1 MRLGEIKTRI
11 LQAINDDPDDPVFFT
26 DDQMTTLAN
35 EAVEVLSEDSRAIHR
50 SAILPLRPGMGF
62 VYTPSIAPDIMTPTR
77 IWDHTR
83 KRRLTAVSMSQL
95 DDHQERWQQTSG
107 VPEVWC
113 PIGWDVF
120 AIYPAPAAPGGVL
133 RVDYI
138 AWPRALMDD
147 DDEAELPNA
156 TQDALVL
163 YGQYMGIL
171 KKWDGENAMIALK
184 ALQAHRGVAD
194 ARSGISR
201 MAVRSFQRTQR
212 PHTDFPSQVGG
223 GDV

>member
-1 MRLGEIKTRI
+1 MK
-11 LQAINDDPDDPVFFT
+11 
-26 DDQMTTLAN
+26 TLAN
-35 EAVEVLSEDSRAIHR
+35 EANEVLCEDSRAIHR

-62 VYTPSIAPDIMTPTR
+62 VYMPSIAPDIMTPTR

-95 DDHQERWQQTSG
+95 DDHQERWLNTPG
-107 VPEVWC
+107 IPEVWF
-113 PIGWDVF
+113 PVSWDIF
-120 AIYPAPAAPGGVL
+120 GIYPSPAAPGGVL

-138 AWPRALMDD
+138 AWPRELMDD
-147 DDEAELPNA
+147 DDESELPNA

-171 KKWDGENAMIALK
+171 KKWDGENAMISLK
-184 ALQAHRGVAD
+184 ALQAHRAVAD

-201 MAVRSFQRTQR
+201 MSVRRFQRTQR
-212 PHTDFPSQVGG
+212 PHTDFPSQVAGG
-223 GDV
+223 GE